1 MTDKAFAHK
10 RTGQRLSFL
19 ADADVIL
26 SDGTSIPA
34 QLDELS
40 PNGCYLD
47 TLEPIP
53 VGTEFHLRIVEGEK
67 VCEVEGKV
75 IYANSGSGLGMFG
88 AGVAFTEM
96 SHQQCSAI
104 NSWLRG
110 LRSKRTGR
118 QER

>member
-1 MTDKAFAHK
+1 MTDKGFAQK
-10 RTGQRLSFL
+10 RAGQRLSFL

-26 SDGTSIPA
+26 PDGTSIPA

-40 PNGCYLD
+40 LHGCYLD

-53 VGTEFHLRIVEGEK
+53 VGTAFHLRIADGDK
-67 VCEVEGKV
+67 ACELEGKV

-96 SHQQCSAI
+96 SRQQCSAI
-104 NSWLRG
+104 DVWMRG
-110 LRSKRTGR
+110 PRSKRTSR
-118 QER
+118 QE

>member
-1 MTDKAFAHK
+1 MTDKAFAQK

-19 ADADVIL
+19 ADADVVL
-26 SDGTSIPA
+26 PDGTSIPA

-40 PNGCYLD
+40 LHGCYLD
-47 TLEPIP
+47 TLEPLP
-53 VGTEFHLRIVEGEK
+53 VGTEFHLRIVDGGKE
-67 VCEVEGKV
+67 CELEGKV

-96 SHQQCSAI
+96 SREQCSAI
-104 NSWLRG
+104 NSWLSG

>member
-1 MTDKAFAHK
+1 MTEKAFAHK
-10 RTGQRLSFL
+10 RTGQRLTFL

-26 SDGTSIPA
+26 CDGTSIPA

-40 PNGCYLD
+40 PHGCYLD

-53 VGTEFHLRIVEGEK
+53 VGTAFHLRVVEGER
-67 VCEVEGKV
+67 VCELEGKV
-75 IYANSGSGLGMFG
+75 IYSNSGSGLGMFG
-88 AGVAFTEM
+88 AGVAFTGM

-110 LRSKRTGR
+110 LRSKRAGH